1 MLKGARAS
9 RVLECRRHT
18 VTEQMIELILLWGC
32 CVEGVVV
39 VSQRHLE
46 MFDHQELTHAKFLY
60 LTTNVSIYQPLLA
73 IFIKTPL

>member
-46 MFDHQELTHAKFLY
+46 MFDHQELTHMRSFYTLPQMYQYINHCLRFL
-60 LTTNVSIYQPLLA
+60 
-73 IFIKTPL
+73 